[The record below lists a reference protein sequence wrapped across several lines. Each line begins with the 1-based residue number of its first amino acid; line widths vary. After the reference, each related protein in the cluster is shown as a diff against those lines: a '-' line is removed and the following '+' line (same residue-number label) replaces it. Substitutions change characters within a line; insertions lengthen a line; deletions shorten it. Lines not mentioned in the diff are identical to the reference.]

1 MTVDYIVLQGR
12 KSPACATT
20 HYLTNTKVA
29 ADGLTLHVGI
39 SCGELCFGILGGID
53 NYWECLM
60 SGEPIGLVADALDEA
75 KKQEVWSLHME
86 VFLLVCFFET
96 VNGK

>member
-1 MTVDYIVLQGR
+1 M
-12 KSPACATT
+12 
-20 HYLTNTKVA
+20 A

-39 SCGELCFGILGGID
+39 SCGELCFAILGGID

-75 KKQEVWSLHME
+75 KKQEVRLTTTPCR
-86 VFLLVCFFET
+86 F
-96 VNGK
+96 

>member
-1 MTVDYIVLQGR
+1 MNH
-12 KSPACATT
+12 CAF
-20 HYLTNTKVA
+20 LSNAKVA

-75 KKQEVWSLHME
+75 KKQEVWSQHK
-86 VFLLVCFFET
+86 
-96 VNGK
+96 NGF

>member
-1 MTVDYIVLQGR
+1 
-12 KSPACATT
+12 
-20 HYLTNTKVA
+20 VA

-60 SGEPIGLVADALDEA
+60 SGDPIGLVADALDEA
-75 KKQEVWSLHME
+75 KKQEVRL
-86 VFLLVCFFET
+86 
-96 VNGK
+96 

>member
-20 HYLTNTKVA
+20 NYSTNTKVA

-60 SGEPIGLVADALDEA
+60 SGGPIGLVADALDEA

>member
-1 MTVDYIVLQGR
+1 MLLNNIG
-12 KSPACATT
+12 
-20 HYLTNTKVA
+20 KVA

-60 SGEPIGLVADALDEA
+60 SGEPISLVADALDEA
-75 KKQEVWSLHME
+75 KKQEVRE
-86 VFLLVCFFET
+86 DQAKDATC
-96 VNGK
+96 NNNPPKAR